1 MVVPVS
7 VVLGVPVSVVD
18 VVHMVTVLHGW
29 VPAARAV
36 IVRMTAV
43 RDMLARLALVP
54 VPGVCPV
61 EVAVVRVVDVI
72 AVRNLGMSAGRTVCV
87 LVRGMF
93 VVENG
98 HDAHL

>member
-1 MVVPVS
+1 M
-7 VVLGVPVSVVD
+7 LGVPVSVVD
-18 VVHMVTVLHGW
+18 VVHMVAVLHGG

-36 IVRMTAV
+36 IVRMAAV

-54 VPGVCPV
+54 VSGVRPV
-61 EVAVVRVVDVI
+61 EMAVVRVIHVI
-72 AVRNLGMSAGRTVCV
+72 AVRNLGMPAGRTVRV
-87 LVRGMF
+87 LMRGMF